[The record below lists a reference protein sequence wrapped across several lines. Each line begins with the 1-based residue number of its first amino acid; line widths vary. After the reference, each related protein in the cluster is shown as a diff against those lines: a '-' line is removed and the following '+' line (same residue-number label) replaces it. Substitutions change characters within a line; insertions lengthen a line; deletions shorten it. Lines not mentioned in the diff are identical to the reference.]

1 MTKRVRA
8 DRLLVERGLFESRA
22 KAQAAIAAG
31 RVVADN
37 VPVSKPSDELAADA
51 VLRAQPAHPWVS
63 RGGIK
68 LAAALD
74 HFGFDPSGAVCLDVG
89 ASTGGFTEVLLSRG
103 ARQVIAL
110 DVGTGQLHASL
121 RAHPCVVAIERMDIR
136 NLDPAR
142 LPIPPD
148 FVTVDVSFISLKLVL
163 PAALALA
170 RRPAR
175 LVALIKPQFEA
186 GRAHVS
192 KGLVRSPE
200 IHAQVCTDIFN
211 FVASLGWTVAGVIP
225 SPIAGGQG
233 NQEFLIAARC
243 D

>member
-1 MTKRVRA
+1 
-8 DRLLVERGLFESRA
+8 
-22 KAQAAIAAG
+22 
-31 RVVADN
+31 
-37 VPVSKPSDELAADA
+37 
-51 VLRAQPAHPWVS
+51 VS

-68 LAAALD
+68 LAGALD
-74 HFGFDPSGAVCLDVG
+74 HFGYDPGGAICLDVG
-89 ASTGGFTEVLLSRG
+89 ASTGGFTDVLLSRG

-121 RAHPCVVAIERMDIR
+121 RAHPRVVAIEQMDVR
-136 NLDPAR
+136 HLDPAR
-142 LPIPPD
+142 LPEHPD
-148 FVTVDVSFISLKLVL
+148 FVTIDVSFISLKLVL

-186 GRAHVS
+186 GRAHLN
-192 KGLVRSPE
+192 KGLVRSPQ
-200 IHAQVCTDIFN
+200 IRGQVCAEISDL
-211 FVASLGWTVAGVIP
+211 VVSLGWSVAGVIP
-225 SPIAGGQG
+225 SPIAGREG